1 MKCQKLVR
9 DLVPQLIEDDG
20 DEAVVRV
27 LDQDEYYEALRE
39 KLQEEVTEYLES
51 EDPDELADIVE
62 VVRTLVNF
70 HSMSVTDLELTR
82 QKKLAEHG
90 GFDERL
96 FLEEIIEN

>member
-20 DEAVVRV
+20 DEAIIRV

-70 HSMSVTDLELTR
+70 HSMSFADLELTR
-82 QKKLAEHG
+82 QKKLTDHG
-90 GFDERL
+90 GFEERL